1 MYLPHVR
8 SKISCSMFRPGA
20 RAYYEVGSV
29 YWYRWSFSKI
39 GERRIVR
46 FRGWKEGGIDWD
58 DLCVCVCVE
67 VRGDVCT
74 DARVVNMCWGNMLS
88 WDVWKGGM
96 GKNVI

>member
-1 MYLPHVR
+1 M
-8 SKISCSMFRPGA
+8 
-20 RAYYEVGSV
+20 
-29 YWYRWSFSKI
+29 
-39 GERRIVR
+39 R